1 MLYVIK
7 FSFNYILKFQIIKT
21 NENLNEVSKTKEL
34 HNEYAP
40 MYKNL

>member
-21 NENLNEVSKTKEL
+21 SENLNEVSKTKEL
-34 HNEYAP
+34 HNEHAP